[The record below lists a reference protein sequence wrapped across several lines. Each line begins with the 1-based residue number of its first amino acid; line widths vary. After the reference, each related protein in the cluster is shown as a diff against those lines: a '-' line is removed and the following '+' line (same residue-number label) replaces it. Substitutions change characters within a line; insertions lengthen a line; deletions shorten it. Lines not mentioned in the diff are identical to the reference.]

1 MAIVQDV
8 FNIPD
13 DIATRLATGV
23 YKRIGSVV
31 RYAVGP
37 KKGQIVKHLKPIDL
51 KAAEQAQGLGVK
63 AFQFV
68 KQHKKDIG
76 IAAGG
81 AALIV
86 IGAWGYNKWKNHEPK
101 VVTEFHAAFRVYIN
115 AIRQGKMNVQIIIK
129 LMNALEALKEHK
141 NYEKLR
147 IQLTTE
153 ELEILVGRIYEYT
166 VKLAEDNSVTLSEA
180 DLRRNKN
187 AIINLEAYLNTQK
200 RIFESAGMA
209 CRSSKAHG
217 DSGIGRYSCA

>member
-8 FNIPD
+8 FDIPD
-13 DIATRLATGV
+13 DIATKLATGV

-51 KAAEQAQGLGVK
+51 KAAEQAQGLGAK
-63 AFQFV
+63 AIQFV
-68 KQHKKDIG
+68 KQHKKGVG
-76 IAAGG
+76 IAAVG
-81 AALIV
+81 AALIGF
-86 IGAWGYNKWKNHEPK
+86 GAWGYNKWKNHEPK

-115 AIRQGKMNVQIIIK
+115 AIRKGKMDVQKITK
-129 LMNALEALKEHK
+129 LMNALDALKQHK
-141 NYEKLR
+141 SYEKLR

-187 AIINLEAYLNTQK
+187 AIINLEAYLNTQR
-200 RIFESAGMA
+200 RIFESAA
-209 CRSSKAHG
+209 
-217 DSGIGRYSCA
+217 